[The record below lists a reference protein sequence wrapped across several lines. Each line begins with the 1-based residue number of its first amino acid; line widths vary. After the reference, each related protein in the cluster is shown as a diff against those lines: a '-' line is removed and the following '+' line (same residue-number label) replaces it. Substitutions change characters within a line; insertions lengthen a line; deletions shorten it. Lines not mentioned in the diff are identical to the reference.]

1 MQIESNVSDR
11 SLVKCLE
18 RMEALL
24 AEAITL
30 ARSGQGDG
38 KATPRRPRTASRASA
53 VAQVDFSSNIRA
65 FVKRYAGGM
74 GGPQKFSLL
83 LAYIAKGD
91 SSKRISLEEIQ
102 RHWNKMTAKGLLGM
116 KFNRFY
122 SASARERDWVS
133 TEKSGLYYL
142 RPSWREIFN
151 EDR

>member
-1 MQIESNVSDR
+1 MPNASDVSDG

-30 ARSGQGDG
+30 ARSGPRDG
-38 KATPRRPRTASRASA
+38 KTKPIRPRAASRTGA

-65 FVKRYAGGM
+65 FVKRYAGSM
-74 GGPQKFSLL
+74 SGPQKFTLL
-83 LAYIAKGD
+83 LAYLTVGD
-91 SSKRISLEEIQ
+91 SNKRISLDEIQ
-102 RHWNKMTAKGLLGM
+102 QRWNKMTAKGLLSV

-122 SASARERDWVS
+122 SATARERDWVS

-142 RPSWREIFN
+142 RPSWREIFH

>member
-1 MQIESNVSDR
+1 MQNASDIGDR

-18 RMEALL
+18 RMETLL

-30 ARSGQGDG
+30 ARSRPRAG
-38 KATPRRPRTASRASA
+38 KPRPRRPRAAHHA
-53 VAQVDFSSNIRA
+53 GAAAHVDFSSNIRA
-65 FVKRYAGGM
+65 FVKQYAGGM
-74 GGPQKFSLL
+74 SGPQKFALL
-83 LAYIAKGD
+83 LAYLTKGD

-102 RHWNKMTAKGLLGM
+102 RHWNKMTAKGLLGG

-122 SASARERDWVS
+122 SATARERDWVS

-142 RPSWREIFN
+142 RPSWREIFH

>member
-1 MQIESNVSDR
+1 MQNASDASDG

-24 AEAITL
+24 SEAITL
-30 ARSGQGDG
+30 ARTGPCDNRA
-38 KATPRRPRTASRASA
+38 KASRPRAGAAA
-53 VAQVDFSSNIRA
+53 VQVDFSSNIRA

-74 GGPQKFSLL
+74 SGPQKFALL
-83 LAYIAKGD
+83 LAYLAKGD
-91 SSKRISLEEIQ
+91 SGKRISLEDIH
-102 RHWNKMTAKGLLGM
+102 RHWNKMTAKGLLGV

-122 SASARERDWVS
+122 SATARERDWVS

-142 RPSWREIFN
+142 RPSWHEIFH